1 MVKTSSSSAT
11 QKRKPRLLWANP
23 YCLLDT
29 SSGASMTVRQ
39 MLLQLVARGYE
50 VQVLGAT
57 VFDDLKG
64 MGRLQEQF
72 PDLNAHLHQLIEAE
86 DGPLTHQLVVS
97 YSHNRNHFTTH
108 EEGLWYGQYLYM
120 LDSFKPD
127 VVWFYGGLTMDMLI
141 ADEARDRGIPVA
153 FYLANGSYK
162 SPRWCRDVD
171 LILSDSQATADMYR
185 KEVGFAAKPVGKFI
199 APENFI
205 AENHERKRLLFVNPS
220 WQKGASIFVQL
231 AEKLERERPDIELEV
246 VEARADWPAVLRETT
261 RQMGGQR
268 SALSNVVVT
277 PNTNDM
283 RGPYSR
289 ARLVVAPS
297 LWWESSGRM
306 LAEAMLNGIPALIT
320 NRGGMPEMIGNAG
333 IAFDFPV
340 ACYEEPYQH
349 LLSDEELQPLLNAVI
364 RLFDGQD
371 LYQEYVDRAWQVGKE
386 KHSLERSTERL
397 VNALTPLIN
406 LRAGNKDF
414 AIAQKK
420 RHRQNLIY
428 HATKPDFKVDNSFQ
442 QLVSAKPLAKFG
454 DELQAPRL
462 YLTDDFT
469 WQLKGKVVVLDNRAS
484 LIRKGL
490 ADQMAETKA
499 FGIVAFDPASEVKN
513 AKKYE
518 GSEYIQLFQHA
529 LLGSGGAITLHACV
543 APELTSTLT
552 PLSAE
557 KLPKRH
563 HLGAKLLAELPINS
577 IALDSIEGLDSL
589 DWLILDELSDAM
601 AVLENGKKSLTDTLL
616 IQARVAF
623 QLTHEHQPSLAELQ
637 HWASHN
643 GFRFYRFHNIRHYS
657 HLPEK
662 LNARN
667 PYATE
672 QESGDALFL
681 PSHERMAALSDENKT
696 KLAFILSAG
705 FAAHDMAFDL
715 MADVNQEKALE
726 FLEGQG
732 LLPKAPT
739 PLVTQNRGNKDFQ
752 AAQLKQ
758 TDVSVTSTFI
768 PAAENTP
775 QLESKR
781 HIDLELL
788 KKQLSEVLNHLAIFE
803 LTQGYAAKVV
813 ELAEKL
819 RWVNDKSFVQKAIE
833 KIYSEFSKKKGSIAI
848 FYILTNALLNSQAK
862 VFDSKNVDLL
872 EERLE
877 ASGWKG
883 KAALYSFW
891 LESIQDDRLPSQ
903 SKEFTVIVICNKYK
917 KETYENIVELRRQCG
932 VDGEIIFVNNG
943 DKSNDARGLAS
954 LVEVYIELI
963 GNSGAYLARN
973 IGSVFANGGILIF
986 VDDDGLPEK
995 GMLSAHADIHKQ
1007 YTLDSVRGSYLPKN
1021 PNETPPSH
1029 YHLGDK
1035 ALVTLNCLEGNCS
1048 YRRDLFFKVRG
1059 WGDYILF
1066 GHGGAEL
1073 YVRLISN
1080 GSDQSKHIY
1089 IPGCILRHD
1098 YYRGEKHARNK
1109 RKKQA
1114 ESAYV
1119 LSALDCAINPMVSG
1133 YLSHEVNDEKTA
1145 KSAVDNKK
1153 CLINRLVYLDYPLI
1167 YGVELA
1173 GRGVKLALENT
1184 ESEIKVI
1191 NGSNE
1196 IINEIALADKNTMI
1210 FTGHSFY
1217 NLTMK
1222 SPPYIQQDTNVFDI
1236 FNVVPFAVVDDH
1248 AYADFMLQRCKKAP
1262 QEIIMGSTSADLL
1275 DEFEA
1280 VSISKKV
1287 HKINIPSKSPEVD
1300 SVPFEEK
1307 QTRAVFLGKLY
1318 DNIPKDKASLES
1330 KVLSDNRLTE
1340 NDKALIL
1347 EMINGRER
1355 NPFFSLHASE
1365 LYVSDLSLLYYD
1377 LVDKFYRNFYRN
1389 QELGRIACAF
1399 KKHGIPVHVIGGEE
1413 SGWSF
1418 KEKKNCIFWPKMEY
1432 KEAIIFLHNSKYN
1445 INLTPSYSDVLT
1457 GRAIDMMGSNALCVS
1472 DYSPYYEKLEKEV
1485 IYFDSDFI
1493 GSNDFF
1499 EENSR
1504 KLASMQK
1511 EYIHKIFGKEKI
1523 KDEWRECI
1531 YKAYEILN
1539 KKTVRDNG
1547 ESIGEGESFQKTK
1560 EVVTDFQLQK
1570 IKDMHAAEI
1579 ERLKGKEKLRVVFLV
1594 IHRSVWKV
1602 DAVFQKMLSDP
1613 IFDPIVLVC
1622 PDLNKKN
1629 DALTFSEI
1637 NETYAYFKDKG
1648 YKVFSSWMKN
1658 KKQWRS
1664 LDSLKPDLLFFT
1676 NPHGLTHPEYYDKA
1690 FSRFLACY
1698 VPYTYQVARFNKE
1711 YELDYN
1717 RVFHNS
1723 AWKIYAPHEESLKIS
1738 RQYAD
1743 NQGSN
1748 VVVTGYPLVENLLAS
1763 GSDVHAWK
1771 KQKTVKKKI
1780 IWAPHHTVGS
1790 KDEALPFSNFEKLS
1804 GFMMKLADHYKDQV
1818 QWAFKP
1824 HPLLKEK
1831 LYQEAS
1837 WGKEM
1842 TENYYSYWACSEH
1855 TQLEEGDYQELF
1867 RASDALVHDSV
1878 SFLAEYLVL
1887 DKPVMFVINKDVEL
1901 VDFLTPFGIN
1911 AFNASHHGVVEEDVT
1926 KFVES
1931 ILNNE
1936 DVGKEERKLFLY
1948 DNLDGEKFD
1957 SPSKNIIDDLK
1968 GSLFS

>member
-1 MVKTSSSSAT
+1 MVKNTSLSTT

-39 MLLQLVARGYE
+39 MLLQLAAHGYD

-57 VFDDLKG
+57 IFDNPKG
-64 MGRLQEQF
+64 MGRLKEQF
-72 PDLNAHLHQLIEAE
+72 PDLSVHQHQLIEAE

-97 YSHNRNHFTTH
+97 FSHNRNHFTTH

-185 KEVGFAAKPVGKFI
+185 KEIGFTAKPVGKFI
-199 APENFI
+199 SPEKFI
-205 AENHERKRLLFVNPS
+205 AKHHERKRLLFVNPS

-246 VEARADWPAVLRETT
+246 VEARADWPAVVRETT

-283 RGPYSR
+283 RGPYGR

-349 LLSDEELQPLLNAVI
+349 LLSDEELQPLLDAVI
-364 RLFDGQD
+364 RLFDDED
-371 LYQEYVDRAWQVGKE
+371 LYQEYVDRAWQIGKE

-397 VNALTPLIN
+397 VSALTPLAN

-442 QLVSAKPLAKFG
+442 QLVSAKPVAKFG

-469 WQLKGKVVVLDNRAS
+469 WQLKGKIVVLDNRAS
-484 LIRKGL
+484 LIKNGL

-529 LLGSGGAITLHACV
+529 LLGNGDATTLHACV

-577 IALDSIEGLDSL
+577 IALDSIEGLESL

-601 AVLENGKKSLTDTLL
+601 SVLENGKESLTDTLM

-637 HWASHN
+637 HWASRN

-657 HLPEK
+657 HLPEE

-667 PYATE
+667 PCATE

-715 MADVNQEKALE
+715 IADVNQEKALE

-732 LLPKAPT
+732 LMPKAPT
-739 PLVTQNRGNKDFQ
+739 PLVTQNGGNKDIQ
-752 AAQLKQ
+752 AAQLKH
-758 TDVSVTSTFI
+758 TDVSVTSAFVT
-768 PAAENTP
+768 AAENTP
-775 QLESKR
+775 PLESR
-781 HIDLELL
+781 QHIDLQLL
-788 KKQLSEVLNHLAIFE
+788 KKQLSDVLNHLAVFD
-803 LTQGYAAKVV
+803 LTQDYAVKVV
-813 ELAEKL
+813 GVAKNL
-819 RWVNDKSFVQKAIE
+819 RWINDGAFVKKAI
-833 KIYSEFSKKKGSIAI
+833 IRVNGEFSKKRDSIPL
-848 FYILTNALLNSQAK
+848 FYLLTNALLNRHAEIT
-862 VFDSKNVDLL
+862 DSENFNLL
-872 EERLE
+872 EEKLE
-877 ASGWKG
+877 CISWMD

-891 LESIQDDRLPSQ
+891 LESIEDDRVSAEI
-903 SKEFTVIVICNKYK
+903 KKITVVIICNKYK

-932 VDGEIIFVNNG
+932 VDGEIVFVNNG
-943 DKSNDARGLAS
+943 DKSNEARSLAA
-954 LVEVYIELI
+954 LVDVYVELK

-973 IGSVFANGGILIF
+973 IGSVFANGDILIF

-1035 ALVTLNCLEGNCS
+1035 PLVALNCLEGNCS
-1048 YRRDLFFKVRG
+1048 YRRDLFFKIRG

-1098 YYRGEKHARNK
+1098 YYRGEKHAKNK

-1119 LSALDCAINPMVSG
+1119 LSALNSAINPMVSG
-1133 YLSHEVNDEKTA
+1133 FLSHAVSEEKSSESAGNYKGTLN
-1145 KSAVDNKK
+1145 KS
-1153 CLINRLVYLDYPLI
+1153 LVYLEYPLI

-1173 GRGVKLALENT
+1173 GKGVKLALEKT
-1184 ESEIKVI
+1184 DFKIKVI
-1191 NGSNE
+1191 DDSKSIISE
-1196 IINEIALADKNTMI
+1196 ITLADESDII

-1222 SPPYIQQDTNVFDI
+1222 SSPYIQKDTNIFDI
-1236 FNVVPFAVVDDH
+1236 FGIVPFAIADDH
-1248 AYADFMLQRCKKAP
+1248 AYAEFMLKRCKKAP
-1262 QEIIMGSTSADLL
+1262 QEIIIGSTSANLL

-1287 HKINIPSKSPEVD
+1287 HKLHIPSKSPEVD
-1300 SVPFEEK
+1300 NVLFEKK

-1318 DNIPKDKASLES
+1318 DNVPRDKSSLEN
-1330 KVLSDNRLTE
+1330 KVLSDCLLSE
-1340 NDKALIL
+1340 DDKVLIIK
-1347 EMINGRER
+1347 MINGREA
-1355 NPFFSLHASE
+1355 NPFFSLPASE

-1377 LVDKFYRNFYRN
+1377 LVDKFFRNFYRN
-1389 QELGRIACAF
+1389 QELGKIACAF
-1399 KKHGIPVHVIGGEE
+1399 QERGIPVHVIGGEA
-1413 SGWSF
+1413 SSWSF
-1418 KEKKNCIFWPKMEY
+1418 KGKQNCLFWPKMEY
-1432 KEAIIFLHNSKYN
+1432 KEAINFLHNSKYN

-1457 GRAIDMMGSNALCVS
+1457 GRAIDMMGSNSLCVS
-1472 DYSPYYEKLEKEV
+1472 DYSPYYEQLEKEL
-1485 IYFDSDFI
+1485 IYF
-1493 GSNDFF
+1493 GSNFISSNNF
-1499 EENSR
+1499 LEKNVC

-1511 EYIHKIFGKEKI
+1511 NYIYKLFGEERVKEDWVECIGKASEILDKRAAGNSDELEGKEKVLQ
-1523 KDEWRECI
+1523 KS
-1531 YKAYEILN
+1531 KA
-1539 KKTVRDNG
+1539 
-1547 ESIGEGESFQKTK
+1547 
-1560 EVVTDFQLQK
+1560 VVTDFQLQK
-1570 IKDMHAAEI
+1570 VKQMHAVELN
-1579 ERLKGKEKLRVVFLV
+1579 RLKGKEKIRVVFLAV
-1594 IHRSVWKV
+1594 HRSVWKV
-1602 DAVFQKMLSDP
+1602 DAVFQEMLRDP
-1613 IFDPIVLVC
+1613 IFEPVILVC

-1629 DALTFSEI
+1629 DELTYSEI
-1637 NETYAYFKDKG
+1637 NETYAYFKGKG
-1648 YKVFSSWMKN
+1648 YTVFSSWMKS

-1664 LDSLKPDLLFFT
+1664 LDSLKPDLVFFT
-1676 NPHGLTHPEYYDKA
+1676 NPHGLTCPDYYEKA
-1690 FSRFLACY
+1690 FTSFLTCY
-1698 VPYTYQVARFNKE
+1698 VPYTYQVAKYNGGYR
-1711 YELDYN
+1711 LDYN
-1717 RVFHNS
+1717 QAFHNI
-1723 AWKIYAPHEESLKIS
+1723 AWKIYAPHNESLEIS
-1738 RQYAD
+1738 RCHAD
-1743 NQGSN
+1743 NKGSN
-1748 VVVTGYPLVENLLAS
+1748 VVVTGYPLIEDLLNYD
-1763 GSDVHAWK
+1763 GSVDFWK
-1771 KQKTVKKKI
+1771 KQNEKKKKI
-1780 IWAPHHTVGS
+1780 IWAPHHSVEN
-1790 KDEALPFSNFEKLS
+1790 KNLPFSTFKKFAE
-1804 GFMMKLADHYKDQV
+1804 FMIEISEIYQDEV

-1831 LYQEAS
+1831 LYLSPE
-1837 WGKEM
+1837 WGKE
-1842 TENYYSYWACSEH
+1842 TADNYYSYWSCSQH
-1855 TQLEEGDYQELF
+1855 TQLEEGGYEDLF
-1867 RASDALVHDSV
+1867 KTSDALIHDSV

-1887 DKPVMFVINKDVEL
+1887 DKPVMFLVNKNVEIR
-1901 VDFLTPFGIN
+1901 DFLTPFGLK
-1911 AFNASHHGVVEEDVT
+1911 AFNASCQ
-1926 KFVES
+1926 
-1931 ILNNE
+1931 
-1936 DVGKEERKLFLY
+1936 GKEEDDIRKFIDLIIGEENPGKENRGCFIKNDCELFENDL
-1948 DNLDGEKFD
+1948 
-1957 SPSKNIIDDLK
+1957 PSKKIVRDIK
-1968 GSLFS
+1968 KSFGF